1 MELEMIRVAKRLAD
15 VTVGRI
21 KQTQHVL
28 HEVYGLDAK
37 VTRMLCLI
45 SISVRSM
52 H

>member
-1 MELEMIRVAKRLAD
+1 MIWVAKRLAD

-21 KQTQHVL
+21 KQTQQHVL

-37 VTRMLCLI
+37 VRRMLCLI
-45 SISVRSM
+45 SISVRM